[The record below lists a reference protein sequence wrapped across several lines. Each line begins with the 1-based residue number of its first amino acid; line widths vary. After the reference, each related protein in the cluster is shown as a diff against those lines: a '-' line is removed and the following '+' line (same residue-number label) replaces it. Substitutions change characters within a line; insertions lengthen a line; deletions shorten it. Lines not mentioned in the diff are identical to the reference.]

1 MDDLR
6 ELYQEVILDHGK
18 HPRNFKAIEDAT
30 CTAHGSNPLCGDQL
44 TIYIKLSDNGLLQ
57 DVAFTGRG
65 CAISMASASM
75 LTELAIGKS
84 ELKMNEI
91 FNAFHEMCIGSG
103 ESSEL
108 DEELEKLQVLSGV
121 KEFPARV
128 KCATLSWHTLIAA
141 LSGDIEVT
149 TE

>member
-30 CTAHGSNPLCGDQL
+30 STAHGSNPLCGDQL

-91 FNAFHEMCIGSG
+91 FNAFHEMCIGSV
-103 ESSEL
+103 EASEL

-121 KEFPARV
+121 KEFPTRV